1 MEVGYL
7 LSSRY
12 RLLQRVGMGP
22 LTIVYQA
29 RDTALDRL
37 VAVKVLRPEFATQ
50 REVAHRFQQEA
61 QRIAD
66 LSHPNLA
73 AVYAVSSDGET
84 LYLVTEYLP
93 AGSLRE
99 RLDRNG
105 TLAVD
110 RTLDIGIA
118 VAAGVGAY
126 HAQNILHGD
135 LKPQNVLFTEGKG
148 VKVTDGG
155 MGRVLAAAPMEGK
168 PPLREPAT
176 YLTPEEVAGQSLAP
190 ASDVYAIGLTFY
202 EMLTG
207 RPPFLAKSPSET
219 ALMHLRQEVPPLQ
232 EQNHRVPAPLARII
246 HKMLA
251 KDPRGRYPSAQQLH
265 QILLT
270 YQRQRA
276 ELNHRTTPA
285 MVSVSRTQ
293 QSPEPMVT
301 APDHVPP
308 PAQDGEYTEGIDWLF
323 IFLGLLAVLA
333 ILGLVILWTI
343 VYRSYTIPL
352 GLIAHSISPTSARS
366 A

>member
-1 MEVGYL
+1 MEVGHL

-12 RLLQRVGMGP
+12 RLLQRIGMGP
-22 LTIVYQA
+22 LTIVYGA
-29 RDTALDRL
+29 RDTALGRL
-37 VAVKVLRPEFATQ
+37 VTVKVLRPEFATQ
-50 REVAHRFQQEA
+50 REVTHRFQREA
-61 QRIAD
+61 QHIAEI
-66 LSHPNLA
+66 SHPNLV
-73 AVYAVSSDGET
+73 AVYGVGSEKLT

-110 RTLDIGIA
+110 RALDIGIA

-135 LKPQNVLFTEGKG
+135 LKPQNVLFTEGEG
-148 VKVTDGG
+148 VKVSDAG
-155 MGRVLAAAPMEGK
+155 MGRVLAAPYRDGAALVKGET
-168 PPLREPAT
+168 PLREPAT
-176 YLTPEEVAGQSLAP
+176 YLTPEEVAGQSLTP
-190 ASDVYAIGLTFY
+190 ASDVYALGLTFY

-219 ALMHLRQEVPPLQ
+219 ALLHLRQEVPPLQ
-232 EQNHRVPAPLARII
+232 EQNPRVPAPLARII

-285 MVSVSRTQ
+285 MVSMSRTQ

-301 APDHVPP
+301 APGHTPP

-333 ILGLVILWTI
+333 ILALVILWTI
-343 VYRSYTIPL
+343 VYRSYTMPL
-352 GLIAHSISPTSARS
+352 G
-366 A
+366 